1 MARGKSSN
9 ILVWILMGLLIV
21 GLAGFGAT
29 NFGGTITSVGRVG
42 DTEIAVNTYARA
54 LEQELRAIGAERG
67 RAVPLSEAREAGID
81 QAVLQRLVAQSALV
95 NEATVLG
102 LSIGDERM
110 GREILAIPAF
120 AGVDGQFD
128 REAYTFALEQ
138 AGLSVAEFED
148 QVRGD
153 TAASL
158 VQAGVIGAVAAP
170 ETYVTTLLGYLQ
182 EERDVTWTRVTT
194 ENLTDPLPE
203 PTEADLEA
211 YYEANEAAFTLGET
225 KVITYARLTPD
236 MLLDTVEIDAA
247 ALEAAYQER
256 IDEFVQP
263 ERRLV
268 ERLVFGSDDEA
279 AQALAAI
286 TAGETTFDALVEARG
301 LTLEDIDM
309 GEATVESLDGA
320 GAAIFALTEPGVV
333 GPLPSPLGPALFRM
347 NAILSAQEIP
357 LEEAEEILRGELAAD
372 RARRVI
378 DDSVSQIDDLL
389 AGGATLEDLAEETEM
404 EVGQI
409 DWRPETD
416 EGIAAYPAFREAA
429 AAVTADDFPEV
440 LTLDDGGIF
449 ALRLDTVRAPALQP
463 LDDVRDQVIAGWEMQ
478 ELTARVTERAQ
489 AVADEIAAGREM
501 AAIRLP
507 IEMERGL
514 TRDTELLTT
523 PPTFMSEVFAMEPG
537 EIRVISGD
545 GAAFVLRLDEIRA
558 ADMTDPQNMMLRGV
572 FGQQA
577 AQEIAGDILSA
588 FTTGVIAQ
596 SGVEINEAAVNA
608 VHAQFP

>member
-1 MARGKSSN
+1 
-9 ILVWILMGLLIV
+9 
-21 GLAGFGAT
+21 
-29 NFGGTITSVGRVG
+29 
-42 DTEIAVNTYARA
+42 
-54 LEQELRAIGAERG
+54 
-67 RAVPLSEAREAGID
+67 
-81 QAVLQRLVAQSALV
+81 
-95 NEATVLG
+95 
-102 LSIGDERM
+102 
-110 GREILAIPAF
+110 
-120 AGVDGQFD
+120 
-128 REAYTFALEQ
+128 
-138 AGLSVAEFED
+138 
-148 QVRGD
+148 
-153 TAASL
+153 
-158 VQAGVIGAVAAP
+158 
-170 ETYVTTLLGYLQ
+170 
-182 EERDVTWTRVTT
+182 
-194 ENLTDPLPE
+194 
-203 PTEADLEA
+203 
-211 YYEANEAAFTLGET
+211 
-225 KVITYARLTPD
+225 
-236 MLLDTVEIDAA
+236 
-247 ALEAAYQER
+247 
-256 IDEFVQP
+256 
-263 ERRLV
+263 
-268 ERLVFGSDDEA
+268 
-279 AQALAAI
+279 
-286 TAGETTFDALVEARG
+286 
-301 LTLEDIDM
+301 
-309 GEATVESLDGA
+309 
-320 GAAIFALTEPGVV
+320 
-333 GPLPSPLGPALFRM
+333 M

-357 LEEAEEILRGELAAD
+357 LEEAEEVLREELAAD

-378 DDSVSQIDDLL
+378 DDSISQIDDLL

-478 ELTARVTERAQ
+478 ELTTRVAERAQ

-537 EIRVISGD
+537 EIRVISGN
-545 GAAFVLRLDEIRA
+545 GAAFVLRLDEIRE
-558 ADMTDPQNMMLRGV
+558 ADMSDPQNMMLRGV

-577 AQEIAGDILSA
+577 AQEIAGDILTA

>member
-1 MARGKSSN
+1 MAKGKSSN

-42 DTEIAVNTYARA
+42 DTEIGVDTYARA

-95 NEATVLG
+95 NEASVLG

-110 GREILAIPAF
+110 GREILEIPAF

-128 REAYTFALEQ
+128 REAYAFALEQ

-182 EERDVTWTRVTT
+182 EQRDVTWARVTT
-194 ENLTDPLPE
+194 ENLTEPLPE
-203 PTEADLEA
+203 PTEADLQA
-211 YYEANEAAFTLGET
+211 FYEANEAAFTLGET
-225 KVITYARLTPD
+225 KVITYAKLTPD
-236 MLLDTVEIDAA
+236 MLLGTVEIDEAT
-247 ALEAAYQER
+247 LQAAYQER

-268 ERLVFGSDDEA
+268 ERLVFGSDEEA

-286 TAGETTFDALVEARG
+286 NAGETTFDALVEARG

-309 GEATVESLDGA
+309 GEATVASLDGA
-320 GAAIFALTEPGVV
+320 GEAVFALTEPGVI

-357 LEEAEEILRGELAAD
+357 LEEAEEVLREELAAD

-378 DDSVSQIDDLL
+378 DDSISQIDDLL

-478 ELTARVTERAQ
+478 ELTTRVAERAQ

-537 EIRVISGD
+537 EIRVISGN
-545 GAAFVLRLDEIRA
+545 GAAFVLRLDEIRE
-558 ADMTDPQNMMLRGV
+558 ADMSDPQNMMLRGV

-577 AQEIAGDILSA
+577 AQEIAGDILTA

-596 SGVEINEAAVNA
+596 SGVEINDAAVNA

>member
-1 MARGKSSN
+1 MAKGKSSN

-42 DTEIAVNTYARA
+42 DTEIEVNTYARA
-54 LEQELRAIGAERG
+54 LEQELRAVAAEQG
-67 RAVPLSEAREAGID
+67 RTVPLSEAREAGID
-81 QAVLQRLVAQSALV
+81 QAVLQRLVAQAALA
-95 NEATVLG
+95 NEASVLG
-102 LSIGDERM
+102 LSVGDETVS
-110 GREILAIPAF
+110 REILAIPAF

-128 REAYTFALEQ
+128 REAYAFTLEQ

-148 QVRGD
+148 RVRDD

-182 EERDVTWTRVTT
+182 EQRDVTWARVMP

-203 PTEADLEA
+203 PSDADLQA
-211 YYEANEAAFTLGET
+211 YYEANADDFTLGET
-225 KVITYARLTPD
+225 KVITYAKLTPD
-236 MLLDTVEIDAA
+236 MLVGTVEIDPE
-247 ALEAAYQER
+247 ALQAAYQER
-256 IDEFVQP
+256 IGDFVQP

-268 ERLVFGSDDEA
+268 ERLVFPTEEDA
-279 AQALAAI
+279 AQARAAI
-286 TAGETTFDALVEARG
+286 DAGETTFDALVEERG

-320 GAAIFALTEPGVV
+320 GEAIFAMTGPGVA

-357 LEEAEEILRGELAAD
+357 LEEAEDILREELAAD

-378 DDSVSQIDDLL
+378 DDSVNQIDDLL
-389 AGGATLEDLAEETEM
+389 AGGATLEDLAQETEM
-404 EVGQI
+404 ELGQI
-409 DWRPETD
+409 DWRADTD
-416 EGIAAYPAFREAA
+416 EGIAGYPAFREAA

-449 ALRLDTVRAPALQP
+449 ALRLDAVRAPALQP
-463 LDDVRDQVIAGWEMQ
+463 LDDVRDEVVAGWQMEA
-478 ELTARVTERAQ
+478 LTARVAERAQ

-523 PPTFMSEVFAMEPG
+523 PPGFMSEVFAMEPG
-537 EIRVISGD
+537 DIRVISGN
-545 GAAFVLRLDEIRA
+545 GAAFVLRLDAIRD
-558 ADMTDPQNMMLRGV
+558 ADMSDPQNMMLRGV

-577 AQEIAGDILSA
+577 AQEVAGDILAA
-588 FTTGVIAQ
+588 FTNGVIAQ
-596 SGVEINEAAVNA
+596 SGVEINEAAINA